1 MRGVQSV
8 GRLSDVLLLSS
19 IFILQMLSYLM
30 ESLSMMCLRPVAS
43 RHCRMKHRPQQKDTG
58 VRGKTTESAAKQRS
72 PRQKQFKGDRGKTT
86 ESGGKRFKGDR
97 LPQWATDLVAAFLVA
112 LLASL
117 KPYAELRCENAPN
130 TDELPR
136 TIRF

>member
-1 MRGVQSV
+1 MF
-8 GRLSDVLLLSS
+8 LNTLLDQL
-19 IFILQMLSYLM
+19 FLDLVF
-30 ESLSMMCLRPVAS
+30 P
-43 RHCRMKHRPQQKDTG
+43 
-58 VRGKTTESAAKQRS
+58 
-72 PRQKQFKGDRGKTT
+72 
-86 ESGGKRFKGDR
+86 GGKRFKGDR